1 MIPNSIKPRRVL
13 RCSVLLIAVV
23 LSGTTALGGP
33 IHTNVAFS
41 PHKGGNILRIQYV
54 YSEAESS
61 GNARHVSSSTVRAA
75 WIYGLRANLALIVN
89 VPFVH
94 RQVDRFAPRL
104 GRFEE
109 VHDGVADLT
118 AMLKYRFWQHDA
130 GPMRTTRLAA
140 LFGLNIRSGDSDF
153 SSDSY
158 DPILGLVYSWRDGRK
173 LFDADL
179 RYQINTGGGRQG
191 HDTLRYD
198 LALSYR
204 VHPAEYPESTANLS
218 EWSVIAELNGRYATD
233 GSHEI
238 YLSPGV
244 QCVTE
249 QWVWEASIQIPVVQD
264 LSGTRPETD
273 YRAVIGL
280 RYQW

>member
-1 MIPNSIKPRRVL
+1 MPSSTRPQRLL
-13 RCSVLLIAVV
+13 RHSVALVAV
-23 LSGTTALGGP
+23 LSSATSALGSP

-41 PHKGGNILRIQYV
+41 PHKGGNILRLQYV

-61 GNARHVSSSTVRAA
+61 GNTRHVSTSTVRAA
-75 WIYGLRANLALIVN
+75 WIHGLRANLALIVN

-104 GRFEE
+104 GRFEQI
-109 VHDGVADLT
+109 HDGVADLT

-140 LFGLNIRSGDSDF
+140 LFGLNVRSGDSDF

-173 LFDADL
+173 LFDAAL

-191 HDTLRYD
+191 HDTLKYD

-204 VHPAEYPESTANLS
+204 VHPAEYPEDTATLS
-218 EWSVIAELNGRYATD
+218 EWSVVAELNGRYTAD
-233 GSHEI
+233 GSHELF
-238 YLSPGV
+238 LSPGV
-244 QCVTE
+244 QRVTE

-264 LSGTRPETD
+264 LSGTQPETD